1 MVTVRLFALLAL
13 LVASALTMSCTAENS
28 SNDVVDLPES
38 AQSSREP
45 AGGSIPTSTTPGVA
59 LSPEEL
65 AAVASAPSISL
76 AEAKIDSIRLR
87 VKPGNF
93 FRYRLTQ
100 RTSSTQDSVVAVTTG
115 THVYHIRVKS
125 IRPDGSVEV
134 GMQFDSITLGL
145 EARKV
150 DTREVVSQSSY
161 NSADTANFRDVRNIN
176 YSALIGEEVTVIIS
190 PQGEAIQV
198 SDVGTIVNKIVAAF
212 PDKNRMTPQVKSYI
226 TEQVKTSMFTT
237 FIAQQFVP
245 YPQGTVSAKGT
256 WSRKQET
263 PIGTLFTVMTDTD
276 YKITGVKKVD
286 NHLIATVEA
295 SVTGSMKLG
304 APPPD
309 ATSKLVLNRSKI
321 TGSSEAVLDVTTGM
335 TIRKVNRLS
344 QDVTATTSAIDM
356 PDSRV
361 LSQKQDI
368 IFTVELL
375 P

>member
-1 MVTVRLFALLAL
+1 MVTVRLLAL
-13 LVASALTMSCTAENS
+13 LVASALTLSCTSDNAAS
-28 SNDVVDLPES
+28 DVVDLPDSTES
-38 AQSSREP
+38 MGEQS
-45 AGGSIPTSTTPGVA
+45 GGNTPMTTTPGIA
-59 LSPEEL
+59 LSPQEL

-87 VKPGNF
+87 VKPGNS

-100 RTSSTQDSVVAVTTG
+100 RTSSIQDSVEAVTTG

-125 IRPDGSVEV
+125 VRPDGTVEV
-134 GMQFDSITLGL
+134 RMQFDTITLGL
-145 EARKV
+145 EARKIG
-150 DTREVVSQSSY
+150 TREVVSQSSY
-161 NSADTANFRDVRNIN
+161 NSADTGNFRDPRNIN
-176 YSALIGEEVTVIIS
+176 YSALIGEEVTVLIS
-190 PQGEAIQV
+190 PQGEATQV
-198 SDVGTIVNKIVAAF
+198 SDVDAIVNKIVAAF
-212 PDKNRMTPQVKSYI
+212 PDKNRMTPQVKTYI
-226 TEQVKTSMFTT
+226 TEQVKTSMYTT

-245 YPQGTVSAKGT
+245 YPQGTVSAAGT
-256 WSRKQET
+256 WTRKQET

-276 YKITGVKKVD
+276 YKITGVKNIN
-286 NHLIATVEA
+286 NHLIATVTA

-304 APPPD
+304 PPPPD

-335 TIRKVNRLS
+335 TISKTNRLN